1 MTAIGKSVATG
12 ALWMIALKVIERSIG
27 VISTTIL
34 ARLLIPA
41 DFGLVAMAMALF
53 AILELSGQFGFDHAI
68 LRKQDA
74 TRSQLDTAWTLTICH
89 GLLSGLVLALLA
101 APAAQFFN
109 EPRLEH
115 IVHVLAVIAVVQ
127 SFENIGIMLFRKDLK
142 FRKDFNFFLAKKLI
156 AFACTVSLAFAFKS
170 YWALVGGILASRTAG
185 VILSYVVHPYRPRLS
200 FSATRDLLGFSK
212 WVLLTG
218 ILGYFRTRGPDFILG
233 RLAGAGSV
241 GVFRVAN
248 ELATLPTTEL
258 MFPIARAAY
267 PGYAKVAQDRAALK
281 QAYLAVQGSIIML
294 TLPAGVG
301 IVMLAD
307 PFVKALL
314 GFNWLEAIPLIQIL
328 GLYGAI
334 RVFQTTNIAIFNVLG
349 KPHWNTS
356 LVALELLV
364 VLPLLGWLLYS
375 GHTIDAAAWSYFA
388 GSAIVVPYAAILLS
402 RVLAVSFRE
411 RLAITWRPALGVTLM
426 ALALHLLLEGFGLPS
441 NTLEALRL
449 LVLGAPL
456 GALTYGAA
464 VLSLWYLVGKPPGVE
479 HRVIGLALERVRAF
493 RRS

>member
-200 FSATRDLLGFSK
+200 FSATRELLGFSK

-267 PGYAKVAQDRAALK
+267 PGYAKVAHDRDALK

-328 GLYGAI
+328 GLYGAL
-334 RVFQTTNIAIFNVLG
+334 RVFQTTNNAIFNVLG
-349 KPHWNTS
+349 KPYWNTS
-356 LVALELLV
+356 LMVLELLS
-364 VLPLLGWLLYS
+364 VLPLLGWLIYS
-375 GHTIDAAAWSYFA
+375 GHAIESAAWSYVV
-388 GSAIVVPYAAILLS
+388 GSAIVVPCAVILIS
-402 RVLAVSFRE
+402 RVLRLSFRD
-411 RLAITWRPALGVTLM
+411 RLRITWRPVLGAALM
-426 ALALHLLLEGFGLPS
+426 ALALEWLIRTLGLPTS
-441 NTLEALRL
+441 TLEAVWTL
-449 LVLGAPL
+449 LIAVPL
-456 GALTYGAA
+456 GALVFGIT
-464 VLSLWYLVGKPPGVE
+464 VLGVWYAVGKPNGTE
-479 HRVIGLALERVRAF
+479 RKLLSLLLERLQPLRA
-493 RRS
+493 R

>member
-1 MTAIGKSVATG
+1 MTAIGKSVAAG

-41 DFGLVAMAMALF
+41 DFGLVAMAMAIF
-53 AILELSGQFGFDHAI
+53 AVLELTGQFGFDHAI
-68 LRKQDA
+68 IRKQDV

-89 GLLSGLVLALLA
+89 GLLSGLALALLA

-115 IVHVLAVIAVVQ
+115 IVHVLAVIAVAQ

-185 VILSYVVHPYRPRLS
+185 VVLSYVVHPYRPRLS
-200 FSATRDLLGFSK
+200 FSATRELLGFSK
-212 WVLLTG
+212 WVILTG
-218 ILGYFRTRGPDFILG
+218 VLGYFRTRGPDFILG

-267 PGYAKVAQDRAALK
+267 PGYAKVAHDRAALK

-314 GFNWLEAIPLIQIL
+314 GFNWLGAIPLIQIL
-328 GLYGAI
+328 GLYGAL
-334 RVFQTTNIAIFNVLG
+334 RVFQTTNQAIFNVLG
-349 KPHWNTS
+349 KPHWNTAMM
-356 LVALELLV
+356 ALELV
-364 VLPLLGWLLYS
+364 SVLPLLAWLIYS
-375 GHTIDAAAWSYFA
+375 GRPIELAAWSYLA
-388 GSAIVVPYAAILLS
+388 GSVIVVPCAVILLS
-402 RVLAVSFRE
+402 RVL
-411 RLAITWRPALGVTLM
+411 RLSLHDRLRITWRPVIGAALM
-426 ALALHLLLEGFGLPS
+426 ALALDLVTRNLGIPTS
-441 NTLEALRL
+441 TVEALWT
-449 LVLGAPL
+449 LVIAVPL
-456 GALTYGAA
+456 GAFVFGASILA
-464 VLSLWYLVGKPPGVE
+464 MWFATGKPKGTE
-479 HRVIGLALERVRAF
+479 HQIVSMTIERLQTI
-493 RRS
+493 RSK

>member
-41 DFGLVAMAMALF
+41 DFGLVAMAMAIF
-53 AILELSGQFGFDHAI
+53 AVLELTGQFGFDHAI
-68 LRKQDA
+68 IRKQDV

-89 GLLSGLVLALLA
+89 GLLSGLALALLA
-101 APAAQFFN
+101 APAAQFFK
-109 EPRLEH
+109 EPRLED
-115 IVHVLAVIAVVQ
+115 IVHVLAAIAVVQ

-200 FSATRDLLGFSK
+200 FSATRELLGFSK

-267 PGYAKVAQDRAALK
+267 PGYAKVAHDRDALK

-328 GLYGAI
+328 GLYGAL
-334 RVFQTTNIAIFNVLG
+334 RVFQTTNNAIFNVLG
-349 KPHWNTS
+349 KPYWNTS
-356 LVALELLV
+356 LMVLELLS
-364 VLPLLGWLLYS
+364 VLPLLGWLIYS
-375 GHTIDAAAWSYFA
+375 GHAIESAAWSYVV
-388 GSAIVVPYAAILLS
+388 GSAIVVPCAVILIS
-402 RVLAVSFRE
+402 RVLRLSFRD
-411 RLAITWRPALGVTLM
+411 RLRITWRPVLGAALM
-426 ALALHLLLEGFGLPS
+426 ALALEWLIRTLGLPTS
-441 NTLEALRL
+441 TLEAVWTL
-449 LVLGAPL
+449 LIAVPL
-456 GALTYGAA
+456 GALVFGIT
-464 VLSLWYLVGKPPGVE
+464 VLGVWYAVGKPNGTE
-479 HRVIGLALERVRAF
+479 RKLLSLLLERLQPLRA
-493 RRS
+493 R

>member
-1 MTAIGKSVATG
+1 MTAIGKSVAAG

-41 DFGLVAMAMALF
+41 DFGLVAMAMAIF
-53 AILELSGQFGFDHAI
+53 AILELTGQFGFDHAI
-68 LRKQDA
+68 IRKQDV

-89 GLLSGLVLALLA
+89 GLLSGLALALLA

-115 IVHVLAVIAVVQ
+115 IVHVLAVIAVIQ
-127 SFENIGIMLFRKDLK
+127 GFENIGIMLFRKDLK

-156 AFACTVSLAFAFKS
+156 AFACTVSLAFTFKS

-185 VILSYVVHPYRPRLS
+185 VVLSYVVHPYRPRLS
-200 FSATRDLLGFSK
+200 FSATRELLGFSK
-212 WVLLTG
+212 WVILTG
-218 ILGYFRTRGPDFILG
+218 FLGYFRTRGPDFILG

-241 GVFRVAN
+241 GVFRVAD
-248 ELATLPTTEL
+248 ELASLPTTEL

-267 PGYAKVAQDRAALK
+267 PGYAKVAHDRAALR

-294 TLPAGVG
+294 TLPAGIG

-314 GFNWLEAIPLIQIL
+314 GFNWLGAIPLIQIL
-328 GLYGAI
+328 GLYGTL
-334 RVFQTTNIAIFNVLG
+334 RVFQTTNNAIFNVLG

-356 LVALELLV
+356 LMALELV
-364 VLPLLGWLLYS
+364 SVLPLLGWLIYS
-375 GHTIDAAAWSYFA
+375 GHGIESAAWSYLA
-388 GSAIVVPYAAILLS
+388 SAAVVVPCAVILLS
-402 RVLAVSFRE
+402 RVLSLSFSDRV
-411 RLAITWRPALGVTLM
+411 RVTWRPVIGAALM
-426 ALALHLLLEGFGLPS
+426 ALALEWLMRTLGLPTS
-441 NTLEALRL
+441 SLEAVWTL
-449 LVLGAPL
+449 LIAVPL
-456 GALTYGAA
+456 GALVFGTTVLGIWYAA
-464 VLSLWYLVGKPPGVE
+464 GKPNGTERKLLSLM
-479 HRVIGLALERVRAF
+479 LERLQPLRAK
-493 RRS
+493 

>member
-41 DFGLVAMAMALF
+41 DFGLVAMAMAIF
-53 AILELSGQFGFDHAI
+53 AVLELTGQFGFDHAI
-68 LRKQDA
+68 IRKQDV

-89 GLLSGLVLALLA
+89 GLLSGLALALLA
-101 APAAQFFN
+101 APAAQFFK
-109 EPRLEH
+109 EPRLED
-115 IVHVLAVIAVVQ
+115 IVHVLAAIAVVQ

-267 PGYAKVAQDRAALK
+267 PGYAKVAHDRDALK

-328 GLYGAI
+328 GLYGAL
-334 RVFQTTNIAIFNVLG
+334 RVFQTTNNAIFNVLG
-349 KPHWNTS
+349 KPYWNTS
-356 LVALELLV
+356 LMVLELLS
-364 VLPLLGWLLYS
+364 VLPLLGWLIYS
-375 GHTIDAAAWSYFA
+375 GHAIESAAWSYVA
-388 GSAIVVPYAAILLS
+388 GSAIVVPCAVILIS
-402 RVLAVSFRE
+402 RVLRLSFRD
-411 RLAITWRPALGVTLM
+411 RLRITWRPVLGAALM
-426 ALALHLLLEGFGLPS
+426 ALALEWLIRTLGLPTS
-441 NTLEALRL
+441 TLEAVWTL
-449 LVLGAPL
+449 LIAVPL
-456 GALTYGAA
+456 GALVFGIT
-464 VLSLWYLVGKPPGVE
+464 VLGVWYAVGKPNGTE
-479 HRVIGLALERVRAF
+479 RKLLSLLLERLQTLRA
-493 RRS
+493 R

>member
-1 MTAIGKSVATG
+1 M
-12 ALWMIALKVIERSIG
+12 
-27 VISTTIL
+27 
-34 ARLLIPA
+34 
-41 DFGLVAMAMALF
+41 
-53 AILELSGQFGFDHAI
+53 
-68 LRKQDA
+68 
-74 TRSQLDTAWTLTICH
+74 
-89 GLLSGLVLALLA
+89 
-101 APAAQFFN
+101 
-109 EPRLEH
+109 
-115 IVHVLAVIAVVQ
+115 IAVVQ

-267 PGYAKVAQDRAALK
+267 PGYAKVAHDRDALK

-328 GLYGAI
+328 GLYGAL
-334 RVFQTTNIAIFNVLG
+334 RVFQTTNNAIFNVLG
-349 KPHWNTS
+349 KPYWNTS
-356 LVALELLV
+356 LMVLELLS
-364 VLPLLGWLLYS
+364 VLPLLGWLIYS
-375 GHTIDAAAWSYFA
+375 GHAIESAAWSYVV
-388 GSAIVVPYAAILLS
+388 GSAIVVPCAVILIS
-402 RVLAVSFRE
+402 RVLRLSFRD
-411 RLAITWRPALGVTLM
+411 RLRITWRPVLGAALM
-426 ALALHLLLEGFGLPS
+426 ALALEWLIRTLGLPTS
-441 NTLEALRL
+441 TLEAVWTL
-449 LVLGAPL
+449 LIAVPL
-456 GALTYGAA
+456 GALVFGIT
-464 VLSLWYLVGKPPGVE
+464 VLGVWYAVGKPNGTE
-479 HRVIGLALERVRAF
+479 RKLLSLLLERLQPLRA
-493 RRS
+493 R